1 MDGQS
6 CTKIDTN
13 LTVQT
18 AEIQS
23 LTQIRIVIAHIG
35 FHIFKGGLISEGI
48 LILARSSIRLRTVF
62 PHMVAAATILFSNCK
77 TLKFSNSFRV

>member
-48 LILARSSIRLRTVF
+48 LILAKFRSF
-62 PHMVAAATILFSNCK
+62 
-77 TLKFSNSFRV
+77 